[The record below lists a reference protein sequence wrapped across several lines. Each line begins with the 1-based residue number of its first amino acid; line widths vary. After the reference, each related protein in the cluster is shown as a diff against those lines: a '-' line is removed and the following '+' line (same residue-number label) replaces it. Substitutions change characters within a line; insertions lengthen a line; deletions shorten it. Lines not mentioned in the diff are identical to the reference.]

1 MRILVTGACGF
12 VGRHVL
18 DELMRAGHTPLACD
32 AVKPAAAHPLPVEV
46 HTVDLRDAPALK
58 KLVAEL
64 APDAC
69 IHLAGIAFV
78 PMGWIDPELVFSVN
92 LLGTINLLQAF
103 HSAAATARMLVVT
116 SAEVYGRVPGTHPFS
131 EDAPLTPDNLY
142 AVSKMAADLSAL
154 LYARRYGV
162 HIMTAR
168 PGNHIGPGQSSH
180 FVTSAFAQQIVN
192 IARKKADPVL
202 KVGNLECERDFTDVR
217 DVAHAYRLIIEGGH
231 TGKAYNVSSE
241 KLVKISVILDEL
253 CRLAGVS
260 PEIVVDPDLYR
271 PLDAR
276 PRLDASRVRKELGW
290 EPRIGLSETLADVL
304 ADIERQ
310 T

>member
-12 VGRHVL
+12 VGRHVV
-18 DELMRAGHTPLACD
+18 DELNRAGHTPLAFD
-32 AVKPAAAHPLPVEV
+32 TVKPAETPLSADV
-46 HTVDLRDAPALK
+46 HIGDLRDAPFLRK
-58 KLVAEL
+58 MVSEL

-78 PMGWIDPELVFSVN
+78 PMGWTNPELVFSVN
-92 LLGTINLLQAF
+92 LLGTIHLLEAF
-103 HSAAATARMLVVT
+103 HAAALKARILIVT
-116 SAEVYGRVPGTHPFS
+116 SAEVYGRVPGSHVFT

-154 LYARRYGV
+154 LYARHHGT

-168 PGNHIGPGQSSH
+168 PGNHIGPGQSPH
-180 FVTSAFAQQIVN
+180 FVTSAFAGQIVK
-192 IARKKADPVL
+192 IAKKKAKPVL

-217 DVAHAYRLIIEGGH
+217 DVAHAYRLIVEGGQS
-231 TGKAYNVSSE
+231 GKAYNVSSE
-241 KLVKISVILDEL
+241 KPVKISAVLHEL

-260 PEIVVDPDLYR
+260 PEIVVDPELYR

-276 PRLDASRVRKELGW
+276 PRIDSARIRKDLGW
-290 EPRIGLSETLADVL
+290 KPQIELSTTLGDVL
-304 ADIERQ
+304 ADLDRQ
-310 T
+310 I

>member
-12 VGRHVL
+12 VGRHVVN
-18 DELMRAGHTPLACD
+18 ELIRAGHTPLAFD
-32 AVKPAAAHPLPVEV
+32 AVKPAEPPLPADV
-46 HTVDLRDAPALK
+46 HIGDLRDAPVLRK
-58 KLVAEL
+58 VVSEL

-92 LLGTINLLQAF
+92 LLGTINVLEAF
-103 HSAAATARMLVVT
+103 HAAAPKARMLIVT
-116 SAEVYGRVPGTHPFS
+116 SAEVYGRVPGSHAFT
-131 EDAPLTPDNLY
+131 EDALLMPDNLY
-142 AVSKMAADLSAL
+142 AVSKMAADLSSL

-168 PGNHIGPGQSSH
+168 PGNHIGPGQSPH
-180 FVTSAFAQQIVN
+180 FVTSAFAEQIVK
-192 IARKKADPVL
+192 IAKKQAEPVL

-217 DVAHAYRLIIEGGH
+217 DVARAYRLIVEGGH
-231 TGKAYNVSSE
+231 AGKAYNISSE
-241 KLVKISVILDEL
+241 KLVKISAVLDEL

-276 PRLDASRVRKELGW
+276 PRIDSSRVRKELGW
-290 EPRIGLSETLADVL
+290 EPQIELSTTLGDVL
-304 ADIERQ
+304 ADIERRI
-310 T
+310 